1 MPSDKD
7 KIARGINLMAF
18 SFPFILFG
26 PALYF
31 WKGARSWGNG
41 EWWWGV
47 LSVAIMLTA
56 VYLAVSG
63 LRLIL
68 AGFFNDKH

>member
-26 PALYF
+26 PALYY
-31 WKGARSWGNG
+31 WKGARGWTNG
-41 EWWWGV
+41 EWYWSI
-47 LSVAIMLTA
+47 LSVLIMGLAIFIA
-56 VYLAVSG
+56 VKG

-68 AGFFNDKH
+68 AGFFNDR